1 MKPKQWTIFLV
12 VTLGDPNRLLAPYW
26 FKDRD
31 KARKFM
37 VKLSE
42 VYPETPPCQVEE
54 IILWYPPEE
63 FNLYWKG
70 GTIVPDL
77 LSEDDRIDIRNYIR
91 RGWHRQVDII
101 KNNHKRQL
109 QEGSTRLYPM

>member
-1 MKPKQWTIFLV
+1 MKPKQWPIFLV
-12 VTLGDPNRLLAPYW
+12 VTLGYPQRLVAPYW

-42 VYPETPPCQVEE
+42 VYPETPRCKVEE
-54 IILWYPPEE
+54 ILLWHDPEG

-77 LSEDDRIDIRNYIR
+77 LPEEDRIDIRNYIR
-91 RGWHRQVDII
+91 RGWHRQADTV
-101 KNNHKRQL
+101 KANHKLQL